1 MLVPHTIRFELLK
14 YRRQFELP
22 DTEEFSVLRQW
33 HEDMIQVH
41 LHHFPLNFSSFNK
54 NNVKKTEY

>member
-14 YRRQFELP
+14 YYRQFELP
-22 DTEEFSVLRQW
+22 DTEEFNVLRQW

-41 LHHFPLNFSSFNK
+41 LNHFTLDKFHK
-54 NNVKKTEY
+54 I